1 MFSAAYCKAH
11 GQNEHKMH
19 WEKFMLFKM
28 VSTQQIHFCDFGV
41 SVKIKL
47 FQTKTL
53 NYSVKFKNNFILLS
67 NIFSREKVLLDS
79 KLVQTHTENKV
90 KA

>member
-28 VSTQQIHFCDFGV
+28 VSTQQIHFAILEFLLKKPI
-41 SVKIKL
+41 SKQNFKL
-47 FQTKTL
+47 FG
-53 NYSVKFKNNFILLS
+53 
-67 NIFSREKVLLDS
+67 
-79 KLVQTHTENKV
+79 
-90 KA
+90 